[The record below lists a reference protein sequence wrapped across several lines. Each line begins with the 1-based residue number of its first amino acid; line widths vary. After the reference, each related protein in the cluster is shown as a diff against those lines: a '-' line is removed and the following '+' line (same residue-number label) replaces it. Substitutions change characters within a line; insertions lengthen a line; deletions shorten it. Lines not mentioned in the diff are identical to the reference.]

1 MSFGGELAYA
11 AVPPASEEPR
21 RGVNRLTAETG
32 CFGNGVSASSAVEC
46 RGEFQKLRHL
56 RHLLNQTPPKWL
68 YDPKWLLWSAD
79 HGRR

>member
-1 MSFGGELAYA
+1 MSFGGELEYA

-32 CFGNGVSASSAVEC
+32 CFGNGVSASTLDRC

-56 RHLLNQTPPKWL
+56 RHLMEQMRGADT
-68 YDPKWLLWSAD
+68 SALKKQP
-79 HGRR
+79 GKALRA